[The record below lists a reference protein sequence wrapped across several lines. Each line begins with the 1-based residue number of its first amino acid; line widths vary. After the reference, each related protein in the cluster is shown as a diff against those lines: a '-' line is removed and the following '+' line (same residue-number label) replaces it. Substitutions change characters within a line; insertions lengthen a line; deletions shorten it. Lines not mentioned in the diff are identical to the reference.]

1 MAFNNYGSPATRY
14 GLNAGL
20 SVVEVD
26 DIPISNL
33 DDFKES
39 IRSKKINDT
48 IKLGTL
54 SWNGSKSVITMKLN
68 NRYWPAYEINRNG
81 YEWNRTVIK

>member
-26 DIPISNL
+26 DLYSDL
-33 DDFKES
+33 DDFKEG

-54 SWNGSKSVITMKLN
+54 SWNGSKNVITMKLN
-68 NRYWPAYEINRNG
+68 NRYWP
-81 YEWNRTVIK
+81 T